1 MGILRDFERRLE
13 TIVEGFFA
21 RALPGGG
28 VQPVELG
35 KRMVRAMDE
44 QKTVSVANVYVPNEF
59 VFFLNAKDVK
69 PLRPVEN
76 ALAKELSAVA
86 RRAASSEGWRLLGPP
101 AIRLVEEDGVAAG
114 TFRIEAAV
122 VEGPDEEADK
132 AGPHTQLIQMS
143 AESGAAELV
152 VVGSKRRPYPLAKD
166 VLTIGRLDSCDIVLS
181 DVGVSRKHAEV
192 RREGDEWVVV
202 DLNSTNGTIVN
213 GTTVR
218 RHRLAQ
224 GDRIEVGETTI
235 EFHGA

>member
-13 TIVEGFFA
+13 TMFEGFFA

-35 KRMVRAMDE
+35 KRMVRIMDE

-59 VFFLNAKDVK
+59 TFFLASKDVER
-69 PLRPVEN
+69 LRPVEK
-76 ALAKELSAVA
+76 ALDKELGAVA
-86 RRAASSEGWRLLGPP
+86 RRAAASEGWRLLGPP
-101 AIRLVEEDGVAAG
+101 VIRLVEDDSAAPG
-114 TFRIEAAV
+114 TFRVEATV
-122 VEGPDEEADK
+122 VEGMDEVAEE
-132 AGPHTQLIQMS
+132 AGPHTALLQMS
-143 AESGAAELV
+143 TDHDAELV

-166 VLTIGRLDSCDIVLS
+166 ALSIGRLDSCDIVLS
-181 DVGVSRKHAEV
+181 DTGVSRKHAEV
-192 RREGDEWVVV
+192 RREGDEWVIV

-213 GTTVR
+213 GKTVR

-235 EFHGA
+235 EYHGN

>member
-35 KRMVRAMDE
+35 KRMVRVMDE

-59 VFFLNAKDVK
+59 TFFLASKDVER
-69 PLRPVEN
+69 LRPVEN
-76 ALAKELSAVA
+76 ALDKELGAVA
-86 RRAASSEGWRLLGPP
+86 RRAAASEGWRLLGPP
-101 AIRLVEEDGVAAG
+101 VIRLVEDSSAAPG
-114 TFRIEAAV
+114 TFRVEAAV
-122 VEGPDEEADK
+122 VEGMDEKAEE
-132 AGPHTQLIQMS
+132 AGPHTSLLQMS
-143 AESGAAELV
+143 TEHDSELV

-166 VLTIGRLDSCDIVLS
+166 ALSIGRLDSCDIVLS
-181 DVGVSRKHAEV
+181 DTGVSRKHAEV
-192 RREGDEWVVV
+192 RREGDEWVIV
-202 DLNSTNGTIVN
+202 DLNSTNGTVVN
-213 GTTVR
+213 GKTVR

-235 EFHGA
+235 EFHGS

>member
-35 KRMVRAMDE
+35 KRMVRSMDE

-59 VFFLNAKDVK
+59 VFFLNTKDIR
-69 PLRPVEN
+69 PLKPVEN
-76 ALAKELSAVA
+76 ALSKELAAVA
-86 RRAASSEGWRLLGPP
+86 RRAAASEGWRLLGPP
-101 AIRLVEEDGVAAG
+101 SIRLVEEDGIAAG

-122 VEGPDEEADK
+122 VEGVDEEAEK

-143 AESGAAELV
+143 AEAGAELV
-152 VVGSKRRPYPLAKD
+152 VAGSKRRPYPLAKD
-166 VLTIGRLDSCDIVLS
+166 TLTIGRLDSCDVVLS
-181 DVGVSRKHAEV
+181 DAGVSRKHAEV

-202 DLNSTNGTIVN
+202 DLDSTNGTIVN
-213 GTTVR
+213 GKPIR

>member
-13 TIVEGFFA
+13 TMFEGFFA

-35 KRMVRAMDE
+35 KRMVRVMDE

-59 VFFLNAKDVK
+59 TFFLASKDIER
-69 PLRPVEN
+69 LRPVEK
-76 ALAKELSAVA
+76 ALDKELGAVA
-86 RRAASSEGWRLLGPP
+86 RRAAASEGWRLLGPP
-101 AIRLVEEDGVAAG
+101 VIRLVEDDDAAQG
-114 TFRIEAAV
+114 TFRVEATV
-122 VEGPDEEADK
+122 VEGMDEQAEE
-132 AGPHTQLIQMS
+132 AGPHTALLQMS
-143 AESGAAELV
+143 TDHDAELV

-166 VLTIGRLDSCDIVLS
+166 ALSIGRLDSCDIVLS
-181 DVGVSRKHAEV
+181 DTGVSRKHAEV

-213 GTTVR
+213 GKTVR
-218 RHRLAQ
+218 RHRLAE

-235 EFHGA
+235 EYHGN

>member
-44 QKTVSVANVYVPNEF
+44 NKTVSVANVYVPNEF
-59 VFFLNAKDVK
+59 TFFLNAKDVT

-76 ALAKELSAVA
+76 ALGKELAAVA
-86 RRAASSEGWRLLGPP
+86 RRAAASEGWRLLGPP
-101 AIRLVEEDGVAAG
+101 SIRLVEDSTAAPG
-114 TFRIEAAV
+114 TFRIEATV
-122 VEGPDEEADK
+122 VEGVDEEAEK

-143 AESGAAELV
+143 TDKGAELV
-152 VVGSKRRPYPLAKD
+152 VAGSKRRPYPLAKD
-166 VLTIGRLDSCDIVLS
+166 ALSIGRLDSCDIVLS
-181 DVGVSRKHAEV
+181 DAGVSRKHAEV

-202 DLNSTNGTIVN
+202 DLNSTNGTVVN
-213 GTTVR
+213 GRAVR
-218 RHRLAQ
+218 RHRLAE

-235 EFHGA
+235 EFHGV

>member
-35 KRMVRAMDE
+35 KRMVRVMDE

-59 VFFLNAKDVK
+59 TFFLASKDVDR
-69 PLRPVEN
+69 LRPVEN
-76 ALAKELSAVA
+76 ALDKELGAVA
-86 RRAASSEGWRLLGPP
+86 RRAAASEGWRLLGPP
-101 AIRLVEEDGVAAG
+101 VIRLVEDTSAAAG
-114 TFRIEAAV
+114 TFRVEATV
-122 VEGPDEEADK
+122 VEGMDEKAED
-132 AGPHTQLIQMS
+132 AGPHTSLLQMS
-143 AESGAAELV
+143 TEHDSELV

-166 VLTIGRLDSCDIVLS
+166 ALSIGRLDSCDIVLS
-181 DVGVSRKHAEV
+181 DTGVSRKHAEV

-213 GTTVR
+213 GKTVR
-218 RHRLAQ
+218 RHRLAA

-235 EFHGA
+235 EFHGS